1 VLQGSKIFDIFF
13 EGTTFSTF
21 SADGTMVDCDLKTDW
36 DEIKAAF
43 ENALADV
50 SDLNENKRLQLEVW
64 YEIIAK
70 VMRLWEAGVVEKNQQ
85 DADDFYVFLQDEEER
100 GKLKQ

>member
-1 VLQGSKIFDIFF
+1 
-13 EGTTFSTF
+13 
-21 SADGTMVDCDLKTDW
+21 MVDCDLKTDW